1 MSPGRRTCPCVCGR
15 ASGASLLSRA
25 RPRPGG
31 RCGCRLSSVVCRL
44 STVFIFVVPGPLG
57 WAGGERLGV
66 FGALFSHALAA
77 PRVPFS
83 FFSTSALAWGDYCF
97 LGTPFSRPPPVGLSP
112 ALVGSWSAVGFGGD
126 PLHSRTPFGGASRS
140 FPLFRTRVPLLR
152 AQVWLFGCPFLRSPK
167 HPLAGWLARL
177 RVPSIPVVVGDF
189 LGPLRGGPCPCG
201 LLAPAFSRSCTS
213 RPRPRFFP
221 EASFPS
227 SLAWYPVLGCC
238 AP

>member
-1 MSPGRRTCPCVCGR
+1 MEWSPWDRRLGGKVSPGRRTCPRVCGR

-77 PRVPFS
+77 PRVPFP

-97 LGTPFSRPPPVGLSP
+97 LGTPFSRPPPGWAVPCAGGVLVGCGLWWRLP
-112 ALVGSWSAVGFGGD
+112 ALA
-126 PLHSRTPFGGASRS
+126 
-140 FPLFRTRVPLLR
+140 
-152 AQVWLFGCPFLRSPK
+152 
-167 HPLAGWLARL
+167 HPLWWRLAFFYNFLEPAPLCCVHRCGCLAAPFSAPPSTPWL
-177 RVPSIPVVVGDF
+177 
-189 LGPLRGGPCPCG
+189 GG
-201 LLAPAFSRSCTS
+201 
-213 RPRPRFFP
+213 
-221 EASFPS
+221 
-227 SLAWYPVLGCC
+227 
-238 AP
+238 